1 MQSCKCHIYN
11 VNNVI
16 KFHLKSLKIQFHG
29 HQITHYLTK
38 IDFIDITTHDS
49 NEMTNP
55 PKHISQIMSHLKRK

>member
-16 KFHLKSLKIQFHG
+16 KLHLKSLKIQFHG

-55 PKHISQIMSHLKRK
+55 PKHISQIMSHLKQK